1 LITEI
6 LQEPS
11 FKNTKIKT
19 LPIID
24 RYMKFNSKK
33 ANQVLNCGQILWLT
47 LKEHRLTLEQKLK
60 LAEMYTCKD
69 RFCPFC
75 NWRRELKY
83 KKLIYNFL
91 DELHIKKNLRYIFLT
106 LTVPNCHINDLRV
119 TIQHMNKS
127 FQRMKETK
135 RFKNSILGFLRVLE
149 YTIEKKRKDY
159 IHPHFHCM
167 LAVEP
172 KYFTDNR
179 YIKQI
184 EFLEMWRKATRNNS
198 ITSVDI
204 RIVKPKS
211 KCVNKKGELLPYSA
225 VIAEMCKYPLK
236 NTDISKLSDKNFEKL
251 VLQLKNIRNI
261 NAGGILKGILKKTK
275 KIDDDLV
282 HIDEA
287 DDAVLWREIKKVS
300 YCFENRANNLNY
312 YLCSQYEIKENEEI

>member
-1 LITEI
+1 MNKEI
-6 LQEPS
+6 LQETNFRKAKS
-11 FKNTKIKT
+11 KT
-19 LPIID
+19 LPIYD
-24 RYMKFNSKK
+24 RYMKFNTKK
-33 ANQVLNCGQILWLT
+33 ANQILDCGQTLWFN
-47 LKEHRLTLEQKLK
+47 LKEHKITLEQKLK

-83 KKLIYNFL
+83 KKLIYKHL
-91 DELHIKKNLRYIFLT
+91 DSLHAQKSLRYIFLT
-106 LTVPNCHINDLRV
+106 LTVPNCHIDDLRA

-135 RFKNSILGFLRVLE
+135 RFKTSILGYLKVLE

-159 IHPHFHCM
+159 IHPHFHV
-167 LAVEP
+167 LLVVDP
-172 KYFTDNR
+172 KYFTDKR
-179 YIKQI
+179 YIPQK
-184 EFLEMWRKATRNNS
+184 EFLSMWRKATRNEN

-211 KCVNKKGELLPYSA
+211 KCLDEKNKPLPYAS

-236 NTDISKLSDKNFEKL
+236 DTDISKLSDENFEKL

-275 KIDDDLV
+275 NIDDDLV
-282 HIDEA
+282 HTDEA
-287 DDAVLWREIKKVS
+287 EDEALWRNIKKVS
-300 YCFENRANNLNY
+300 YCFENRDNKLNY
-312 YLCSQYEIKENEEI
+312 YLNSHYEINDDE